1 MPCTTWVA
9 STAATCNATPVAPSH
24 ARREVRAAEPKS
36 PARIDGPAGAKSA
49 VILRQR
55 LDEVGA
61 RGMAEYSKDVSP
73 VGWYVG
79 SYQLRFVELE
89 APDNDDPDAEFTVWE
104 NTVIVKADSFAIA
117 YEKVVAVGMEGTSPY
132 KGGDQ
137 GIPVQWIFEGVT
149 ELLPIYEPLDDGA
162 EIMWAEHPAT
172 KLTRLRQRA
181 RSLEDLRQR
190 LDQDAGQG

>member
-1 MPCTTWVA
+1 
-9 STAATCNATPVAPSH
+9 
-24 ARREVRAAEPKS
+24 
-36 PARIDGPAGAKSA
+36 
-49 VILRQR
+49 
-55 LDEVGA
+55 
-61 RGMAEYSKDVSP
+61 MAEYSKDVSP

-79 SYQLRFVELE
+79 SYQLRFVELDAFE
-89 APDNDDPDAEFTVWE
+89 NDDPDAEFTVWE

-117 YEKVVAVGMEGTSPY
+117 YEKVIAVGMEATSPY

-137 GIPVQWIFEGVT
+137 GIPVQWLFEGVT